1 MFTKSKFAVAAIAA
15 LALVAVASTGGQ
27 AEAKGFGKGL
37 AIGLGIGAV
46 GAIAASNA
54 YARPVYVAP
63 VTRCYLKDRFDH
75 WGNYIG
81 TVQVCRAY

>member
-1 MFTKSKFAVAAIAA
+1 MIAKSKFAVAAVAA
-15 LALVAVASTGGQ
+15 LALVTVASTGQ
-27 AEAKGFGKGL
+27 AHAGGFGKGL
-37 AIGLGIGAV
+37 AIGLGVGAV
-46 GAIAASNA
+46 AAVAASRT

-63 VTRCYLKDRFDH
+63 VSRCFMKDRFDP

>member
-1 MFTKSKFAVAAIAA
+1 MIAKSKFTVAAVAA
-15 LALVAVASTGGQ
+15 LAFVAVASTGQ
-27 AEAKGFGKGL
+27 AEAKGFGRGL
-37 AIGLGIGAV
+37 AIGLGVGAV
-46 GAIAASNA
+46 AAVAASTA

-63 VTRCYLKDRFDH
+63 VTRCFMKDRFDP